1 MLERMEMVVEGEAG
15 MRAAV
20 VVYYLSR
27 NGQLEH
33 PHLMEVPFSSSTL
46 LSLKDVLNRLTY
58 LRGEGM
64 RNMYSW
70 SSKRSYRNGFVW
82 QDLTENDFI
91 YPTNGHDEY
100 VLKGTLLIQP
110 SHTLTSFDDTLSSD
124 ADHADSSS
132 SSTTAVK
139 VYTANA
145 CTNAANASTQT
156 DNKNQLDTVSDN
168 NDGISISTS
177 CSGSGSGDIRNQKM
191 EIDRPSGRIKA
202 SASALVMHFIR
213 CRSSSMDYAN

>member
-1 MLERMEMVVEGEAG
+1 
-15 MRAAV
+15 
-20 VVYYLSR
+20 
-27 NGQLEH
+27 
-33 PHLMEVPFSSSTL
+33 
-46 LSLKDVLNRLTY
+46 
-58 LRGEGM
+58 M

-91 YPTNGHDEY
+91 YPTNGHDEF
-100 VLKGTLLIQP
+100 VLKGTLLLQP
-110 SHTLTSFDDTLSSD
+110 SLTLTSD

-132 SSTTAVK
+132 VN
-139 VYTANA
+139 VYKAIA

-156 DNKNQLDTVSDN
+156 DDKKQLLDAVTEKNNGN
-168 NDGISISTS
+168 NDDDGIS
-177 CSGSGSGDIRNQKM
+177 CSSFGSADIRNQKT

>member
-1 MLERMEMVVEGEAG
+1 
-15 MRAAV
+15 
-20 VVYYLSR
+20 
-27 NGQLEH
+27 
-33 PHLMEVPFSSSTL
+33 
-46 LSLKDVLNRLTY
+46 
-58 LRGEGM
+58 M

-91 YPTNGHDEY
+91 YPTNGHDEF
-100 VLKGTLLIQP
+100 VLKGTLLVQP
-110 SHTLTSFDDTLSSD
+110 SLTLTSYGDTLSSD

-132 SSTTAVK
+132 VN
-139 VYTANA
+139 VYKACAIA

-156 DNKNQLDTVSDN
+156 DDKKQLLDAVSEKKKNNGDN
-168 NDGISISTS
+168 DDGIS
-177 CSGSGSGDIRNQKM
+177 CSSFGSGFGSADIRNQKT

-213 CRSSSMDYAN
+213 CRSSSMYYAN